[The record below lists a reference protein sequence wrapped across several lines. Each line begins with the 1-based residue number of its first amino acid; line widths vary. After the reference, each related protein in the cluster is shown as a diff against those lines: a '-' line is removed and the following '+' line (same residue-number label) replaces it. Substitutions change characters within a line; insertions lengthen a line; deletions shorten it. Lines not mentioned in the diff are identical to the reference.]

1 MENEKRRMQ
10 GVWNPSVSR
19 TAHIKRKCPA
29 PPDVLISESSFV
41 CQLWSANTA
50 PWMHPRQ
57 SRVVSF
63 LDWDH
68 KALPIEDTTKAPSPD
83 EAFYFQISILSLFS
97 QQDISRCNFNDATDM
112 RNIFFAFC
120 LQWILPLPEA
130 LWIFPSIF
138 CNLEE
143 DIWVHQRRH
152 LSFCPFY

>member
-29 PPDVLISESSFV
+29 PPDALISESSFV

-57 SRVVSF
+57 SRVASF

-83 EAFYFQISILSLFS
+83 EAFYFQISINALFPAAGEPLL
-97 QQDISRCNFNDATDM
+97 FY
-112 RNIFFAFC
+112 FFAQTLCPTFVISLRPIMLSAAPC
-120 LQWILPLPEA
+120 LSGSGCLLLPEN
-130 LWIFPSIF
+130 I
-138 CNLEE
+138 
-143 DIWVHQRRH
+143 
-152 LSFCPFY
+152 SF

>member
-1 MENEKRRMQ
+1 MQ

-97 QQDISRCNFNDATDM
+97 QQDISRCHFKWCNRYAEYLF
-112 RNIFFAFC
+112 RFLFAMDFAIAKSVLDVSLYL
-120 LQWILPLPEA
+120 LQ
-130 LWIFPSIF
+130 FG
-138 CNLEE
+138 E
-143 DIWVHQRRH
+143 DIRVHQRRY